1 MRDLP
6 ELRENMNKAITAT
19 NIQTVADAIGL
30 HYNTIRKVA
39 NGEKDDPRYKT
50 LKAIDEWCD
59 RQYEE
64 V

>member
-6 ELRENMNKAITAT
+6 ELRRLMNKAITAT
-19 NIQTVADAIGL
+19 NIQAVADAIGL

-59 RQYEE
+59 R
-64 V
+64 

>member
-6 ELRENMNKAITAT
+6 ELREKMNEAITAT
-19 NIQTVADAIGL
+19 NIQAVADAIGL

-50 LKAIDEWCD
+50 LKAIDKWCD
-59 RQYEE
+59 KTEE

>member
-6 ELRENMNKAITAT
+6 ELRRLMNEAIAAT
-19 NIQTVADAIGL
+19 NIQAVADAIGL

-39 NGEKDDPRYKT
+39 NGEKEDPRYKT

-59 RQYEE
+59 KTEE

>member
-1 MRDLP
+1 MRDLQ
-6 ELRENMNKAITAT
+6 ELRKKMNEAIEKTHIGAVAEAT
-19 NIQTVADAIGL
+19 GL

-59 RQYEE
+59 RNEKA
-64 V
+64 

>member
-6 ELRENMNKAITAT
+6 ELRKLMNKAIEAT
-19 NIQTVADAIGL
+19 NIQTVADEIGL

-59 RQYEE
+59 KQEG

>member
-6 ELRENMNKAITAT
+6 ELRKKMNEAIAAT
-19 NIQTVADAIGL
+19 NIQTVADATGL

-50 LKAIDEWCD
+50 LKAIDKWCD
-59 RQYEE
+59 R
-64 V
+64 

>member
-6 ELRENMNKAITAT
+6 ELREKMNEAITTT
-19 NIQTVADAIGL
+19 NIQTIASATGL

-59 RQYEE
+59 R
-64 V
+64 

>member
-6 ELRENMNKAITAT
+6 ELRKKMNEAIAESH
-19 NIQTVADAIGL
+19 IGAVADEIGL

-50 LKAIDEWCD
+50 LKAIDEWCNKT
-59 RQYEE
+59 EE

>member
-6 ELRENMNKAITAT
+6 ELRRLMNQAITAT

-50 LKAIDEWCD
+50 LKAIDKWCD
-59 RQYEE
+59 R
-64 V
+64 

>member
-6 ELRENMNKAITAT
+6 ELRKLMNEAIEAT
-19 NIQTVADAIGL
+19 NIQTVADEIGL

-39 NGEKDDPRYKT
+39 NGQKGDPRYKT
-50 LKAIDEWCD
+50 FKAIDEWCNKK
-59 RQYEE
+59 EE